1 MAYAAGDVILDDH
14 YNAFVTSLNAMFGA
28 GSADLGYNQ
37 TALASVSAGNTIAAV
52 NWTNLQAKLKLISTH
67 QGNNGNVT
75 IDSVANVAAGDDIDI
90 IANLA
95 TDIGTLTTSAAAQTN
110 GVGFATAVASNMT
123 NTSTF
128 VGTGTQINVLAF
140 ANSASARSFFNL
152 GGKVE
157 CSWNLSGHTSDAKA
171 NGWAAVTAACGT
183 YQLFG
188 KSSGKTGGSGNI
200 NINQTAKGFHNLSSS
215 ELTVFKQFDATSS
228 YTANHIQLTA
238 TLNAAPATAVSISLK
253 SIWTDAA
260 ADTTNFNKNI
270 YNVQD
275 QVDGTKKTNFSY
287 EAAAVGSIPAN
298 YGTPAWTTGTNSFS

>member
-14 YNAFVTSLNAMFGA
+14 YNAFVTSLNAIFGA

-37 TALASVSAGNTIAAV
+37 TALASVSAGDTIAAV

-67 QGNNGNVT
+67 QGNNGNIT

-110 GVGFATAVASNMT
+110 GVGFASAVASNMT
-123 NTSTF
+123 STSTF

-183 YQLFG
+183 YRIFG
-188 KSSGKTGGSGNI
+188 KSSGKSGGSGSA

-260 ADTTNFNKNI
+260 ADSTGFNKNI
-270 YNVQD
+270 YNVLD

-298 YGTPAWTTGTNSFS
+298 YGTPAWTQGTNTFS

>member
-152 GGKVE
+152 GAKVE

-188 KSSGKTGGSGNI
+188 KSSGKTGGSGST

-260 ADTTNFNKNI
+260 PDSTSFNKNI